1 MNRVGLT
8 TFVTSAAHW
17 SPGQALP
24 PPTGIVSGPCRPG
37 ARLSETAIAFARS
50 CSSGIETTVAFAGA
64 GRASTETAIAFA
76 GAKWVFLV
84 QFSGAEAMPVS
95 TVPCWGRAVVLLVS
109 MSPRC
114 RALCAKK
121 FALCAHNGS
130 KLACS
135 GVLGEF
141 FAEEPLE
148 GCAGR
153 TFSRT
158 VSRGIPP
165 GEHCRAA
172 ALAAGPS
179 TGSVNPSMRSYT
191 HLAEAGHGR
200 PTRPQQP
207 TPQRKALTKGK
218 RLLVKAVTSLDNGRK
233 WRVCAGH
240 TLELLR

>member
-1 MNRVGLT
+1 MGVFGAFFACIGVAGFKGCWLGASLGDGGFTLACISGCRGVVGFTVT
-8 TFVTSAAHW
+8 TSVR
-17 SPGQALP
+17 PVREKVLP
-24 PPTGIVSGPCRPG
+24 AWPDGGREREKVRPV
-37 ARLSETAIAFARS
+37 RS
-50 CSSGIETTVAFAGA
+50 QWLKIGVFGRA
-64 GRASTETAIAFA
+64 GR
-76 GAKWVFLV
+76 VF
-84 QFSGAEAMPVS
+84 SRKS
-95 TVPCWGRAVVLLVS
+95 RWR
-109 MSPRC
+109 
-114 RALCAKK
+114 
-121 FALCAHNGS
+121 
-130 KLACS
+130 
-135 GVLGEF
+135 
-141 FAEEPLE
+141 

-153 TFSRT
+153 VFSRT
-158 VSRGIPP
+158 GSRGIPP